1 MDTETQLAL
10 ELRENKLSDA
20 SLKCPS
26 GFWRYFNA
34 KGCG

>member
-10 ELRENKLSDA
+10 ELRENKLPDCLVEVSKRF
-20 SLKCPS
+20 LEV
-26 GFWRYFNA
+26 FQR